1 MAAKTP
7 VHAGQDRLT
16 LRRWGWFAALWD
28 EFVAADPGLTRLLT
42 AARVTLSVAMA
53 VAAIGVLAGIL
64 HIPLS
69 VAILGATVAM
79 QTARSIN
86 DVAART
92 TTLLVPLPATFGIV
106 LGALTSG
113 HALLADGLFLA
124 VLFTAV
130 AIRQYGLRWTAF
142 GTIATLTYFV
152 ALFLGA
158 TPEQLPALIA
168 TIAVAVAVTFF
179 VRFVLLREA
188 PAWTARRMV
197 DAFLARLRLVL
208 DAVIDASAKQHSA
221 GSEEQL
227 RRATFRL
234 NETALAIENRLPDDA
249 GEAGVVV
256 FDAELAAENLAAAIP
271 QMHALDGSVLRGIR
285 VALAA
290 LRHGNPPRAARVAR
304 RVQTSPDADAAA
316 IEIAGSIR
324 DLAHAVERL
333 RHVRAALR
341 ASSGSSSPATP
352 PQQPPL
358 RQAIQVTLAS
368 AAAIAV
374 GEALSPQRWY
384 WAVLATYFVFVGT
397 ASSGETLARAW
408 SRTLGTALGVAL
420 GLLAGHFA
428 QGHPG
433 LEVGLIFVFLFLGVY
448 FLRVSYTA
456 MIFFI
461 TSLLSLLWGLLGRLS
476 EGLLVIRLT
485 ETAIGA
491 AFGAIAAIF
500 ILPTRTRDVVSSAVA
515 ETLDAIATVVQTGTQ
530 HLLDPAR
537 NRESAV
543 AAARVLDERLQQ
555 LVARTRAVLAGRA
568 LTARAR
574 QLRRWI
580 AALGACGFYARNFA
594 AIVDHATSAVDA
606 RAADPLQKLASA
618 VRSNLQAAATHFS
631 AQAAVTTTD
640 ARPYVAELQ
649 QLAHDEPDGPDR
661 VLLPA
666 THLIDRLDRAIVRLA
681 RDETLEPARGQTPL
695 RKATSPARTAPPT
708 A

>member
-1 MAAKTP
+1 MP
-7 VHAGQDRLT
+7 
-16 LRRWGWFAALWD
+16 FAVLWD

-53 VAAIGVLAGIL
+53 VAAIGVLASIL

-79 QTARSIN
+79 QTALSIN
-86 DVAART
+86 DSSART
-92 TTLLVPLPATFGIV
+92 TTLLAPLPATFGIV

-113 HALLADGLFLA
+113 HALLADLLFLA

-130 AIRQYGLRWTAF
+130 AIRQHGLRWTAF
-142 GTIATLTYFV
+142 GTIATLTYFI

-168 TIAVAVAVTFF
+168 TIAVAVAVTFL

-197 DAFLARLRLVL
+197 DAFRARLRLVL
-208 DAVIDASAKQHSA
+208 DAVIDALAKGHSA
-221 GSEEQL
+221 ASEEQL

-234 NETALAIENRLPDDA
+234 NETALAIESRLPEDA
-249 GEAGVVV
+249 GDAGAVV
-256 FDAELAAENLAAAIP
+256 FDAELAAENLAAAVP
-271 QMHALDGSVLRGIR
+271 RLRELDAAALRGIR
-285 VALAA
+285 VALAT
-290 LRHGNPPRAARVAR
+290 LRHGNTARAARVAL
-304 RVQTSPDADAAA
+304 RVQTAPDADAVATETA
-316 IEIAGSIR
+316 ESIR
-324 DLAHAVERL
+324 DLAGAVDRL

-341 ASSGSSSPATP
+341 GSSGSNSMATP

-384 WAVLATYFVFVGT
+384 WAVLATYFVFIGT

-420 GLLAGHFA
+420 GLLAGHLA
-428 QGHPG
+428 QGHPR
-433 LEVGLIFVFLFLGVY
+433 LEVALIFAFLFLGVY

-461 TSLLSLLWGLLGRLS
+461 TALLSLLWGLLGRFS
-476 EGLLVIRLT
+476 DGLLIIRLT

-500 ILPTRTRDVVSSAVA
+500 ILPTRTRDVVSTAVA
-515 ETLDAIATVVQTGTQ
+515 ETLDALGVVVHAGIQ
-530 HLLDPAR
+530 HLLDPSG
-537 NRESAV
+537 NDESAI
-543 AAARVLDERLQQ
+543 AAARTLDERLQQ
-555 LVARTRAVLAGRA
+555 LVARTRPILAGRA
-568 LTARAR
+568 LTASAR
-574 QLRRWI
+574 RLRRWT
-580 AALGACGFYARNFA
+580 AALGACGFYARSFA
-594 AIVDHATSAVDA
+594 AIVDRAGGAVDS
-606 RAADPLQKLASA
+606 RAADSL
-618 VRSNLQAAATHFS
+618 RNLESTLTANLEAAAAHFS
-631 AQAAVTTTD
+631 ADATITTTD
-640 ARPYVAELQ
+640 ARPYVDALQ
-649 QLAHDEPDGPDR
+649 QLAHDAPGGPDR
-661 VLLPA
+661 VLSHA
-666 THLIDRLDRAIVRLA
+666 THLLDRLDRVIVRLA
-681 RDETLEPARGQTPL
+681 REESFEPEPER
-695 RKATSPARTAPPT
+695 RKLPKDVSPARTAPPT